1 MKREHKKPFSKKN
14 SLKGFF
20 ILYVP
25 NKPKI
30 RRIKK

>member
-25 NKPKI
+25 NKSKL
-30 RRIKK
+30 